1 MSIDTVAKDLRGSIL
16 HKGITEVSVRK
27 LRLAALKKAI
37 LKYELS
43 INQALKDDLGKS
55 AFETYATEIGFMLE
69 EINYTLKNID
79 NWSSVKK
86 VKTPL
91 TLFPGKSYIHP
102 EPYGVVLIISP
113 WNYPFQLCLS
123 PFVGAF
129 AAGNR
134 VVLKPSEYAPQTAA
148 IIKKII
154 SEVFTEEEATVVEG
168 GLEETQSLLS
178 QKFDYIFFTGSTAVG
193 KIIMKAASEHLT
205 PVTLELG
212 GKSPCLIEETA
223 NLDIAAKRIAWGK
236 FLNAGQTCVAP
247 DYVVVPEHLQDKFI
261 EKLKSNLRS
270 FYTDNIKS
278 SADYPRIVNNKH
290 FDRLKSLLIEDKIAV
305 GGELH
310 RDENFISPT
319 IMKNVSWTDKIMED
333 EIFGPILPV
342 IPYKNLDQA
351 VQSILS
357 YPKPLAFY
365 VFSENPT
372 KQKEL
377 ISKIPFGGGCVN
389 DTVVHL
395 ANPNLPFGGVGT
407 SGIGSYH
414 GQKSFDTFTHYKSLF
429 KQGSL
434 VDIPLRYPPYNE
446 SKLNWIKLFLR

>member
-1 MSIDTVAKDLRGSIL
+1 
-16 HKGITEVSVRK
+16 
-27 LRLAALKKAI
+27 
-37 LKYELS
+37 
-43 INQALKDDLGKS
+43 
-55 AFETYATEIGFMLE
+55 
-69 EINYTLKNID
+69 
-79 NWSSVKK
+79 
-86 VKTPL
+86 
-91 TLFPGKSYIHP
+91 
-102 EPYGVVLIISP
+102 
-113 WNYPFQLCLS
+113 
-123 PFVGAF
+123 
-129 AAGNR
+129 
-134 VVLKPSEYAPQTAA
+134 
-148 IIKKII
+148 
-154 SEVFTEEEATVVEG
+154 
-168 GLEETQSLLS
+168 
-178 QKFDYIFFTGSTAVG
+178 
-193 KIIMKAASEHLT
+193 
-205 PVTLELG
+205 
-212 GKSPCLIEETA
+212 
-223 NLDIAAKRIAWGK
+223 
-236 FLNAGQTCVAP
+236 
-247 DYVVVPEHLQDKFI
+247 VVVPEHLQDKFI

-365 VFSENPT
+365 VFSESPT